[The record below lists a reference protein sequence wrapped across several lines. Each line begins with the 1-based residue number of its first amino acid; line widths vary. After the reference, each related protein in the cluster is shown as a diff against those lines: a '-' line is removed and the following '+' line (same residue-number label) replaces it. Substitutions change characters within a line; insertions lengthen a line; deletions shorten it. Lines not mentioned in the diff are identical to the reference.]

1 MSIEKRN
8 ATGGTA
14 IFKNT
19 NEFIR
24 EYRAEFVDRLS
35 KAFEDSN
42 RVEQYNMLVR
52 LIRRHIGRQWV
63 YTNSRYGKT
72 DGGKQVYYFSMEFL
86 IGKLL
91 DNYLTNLG
99 IREIVREGLSQ
110 LKVNLDDI
118 LDTEPDPGLGNGGL
132 GRLAACFLDSMAFL
146 GIAGHGNGIRYRFG
160 LFRQKIVDGQQV
172 ELPDNWLQHGYPWEL
187 RKPEK
192 SVVVRFNGSIKWHTE
207 GSRLAFEHVDYD
219 AVLAVPYDVPII
231 GYGPGEQINTLRLW
245 SAEPAGDEFDFA
257 SFNRGD
263 YAKAVHTRSETEA
276 ISYVLYPNDD
286 NQSGLELR
294 LKQEYFLVAAGVGAI
309 TTRYKKKRGGLWDMN
324 EGVSIHINDTHPALC
339 VAELMR
345 ILVDE
350 EGMGWER
357 AWAITVNTISFT
369 NHTVMPEALERWPE
383 ELFKRL
389 LPRIHMIV
397 EEIDRRHRM
406 LLESLSATERQIEDT
421 AIIRNGLVHM
431 VNLAVIGS
439 HTINGVAFLHSELLK
454 RDLLRSFYANF
465 PYKFKNVTNGVSH
478 RRFLLCANRGLSG
491 LISEAIGEGWIKDP
505 RELEGLERFESDDA
519 FLERLHG
526 VKRENKLRLARFIEE
541 TSGFTVDPD
550 AIFDVHVKR
559 IHGYKRQLLNVFKIM
574 ELYNTVRESPNAGV
588 TPSVFIF
595 AGKAAPGYR
604 FAKTIIGLISAV
616 AEKVNADP
624 LTRDV
629 LRVVFLENFNVSIGE
644 MIYPVADISE
654 QISIA
659 GKEASGT
666 GNMKQMMNG
675 AITLGT
681 LDGANLEI
689 RDAVGEENMA
699 LFGLKIEQVL
709 SFYRKG
715 GYSAWEEYHGD
726 SRIKRIVDQ
735 LIDGF
740 FPDAGSDFRDIYDSL
755 LRDNDEYFVLKDFPS
770 YMSAFGKL
778 QALYGDESAWRRMSL
793 RNIMR
798 SFRFTGDETIKKYNA
813 EIWKV

>member
-1 MSIEKRN
+1 
-8 ATGGTA
+8 
-14 IFKNT
+14 
-19 NEFIR
+19 
-24 EYRAEFVDRLS
+24 VDRLS
-35 KAFEDSN
+35 KAFEDSS
-42 RVEQYNMLVR
+42 RVEQYTMLVR
-52 LIRRHIGRQWV
+52 LIRRHVGRQWV
-63 YTNSRYGKT
+63 YTNARYGKT
-72 DGGKQVYYFSMEFL
+72 DSGKQVYYFSMEFL

-99 IREIVREGLSQ
+99 IRDVVREGLAQ
-110 LKVNLDDI
+110 LKVDLDDI
-118 LDTEPDPGLGNGGL
+118 LDVETDAGLGNGGL

-146 GIAGHGNGIRYRFG
+146 GIPGHGNGIRYRFG

-172 ELPDNWLQHGYPWEL
+172 ELPDNWLQHGYPWEV

-192 SVVVRFNGSIKWHTE
+192 SVVVRFNGSVKWHTE
-207 GSRLAFEHVDYD
+207 GPRLTFEHTGYD
-219 AVLAVPYDVPII
+219 AILAVPYDVPVI
-231 GYGPGEQINTLRLW
+231 GYGRDEQINTLRLW
-245 SAEPAGDEFDFA
+245 SAEPAGDDFDFA

-263 YAKAVHTRSETEA
+263 YAKAVHARSEAEA

-309 TTRYKKKRGGLWDMN
+309 VARYKKKRGGLWDLN
-324 EGVSIHINDTHPALC
+324 EGVAIHINDTHPALC

-350 EGMGWER
+350 EGIGWDR
-357 AWAITVNTISFT
+357 AWTITVNTISFT
-369 NHTVMPEALERWPE
+369 NHTVMPEALECWPE
-383 ELFKRL
+383 EMFKRL
-389 LPRIHMIV
+389 LPRIHMVIA
-397 EEIDRRHRM
+397 EIDRRHRM
-406 LLESLSATERQIEDT
+406 HLESLSATERQIEDT
-421 AIIRNGLVHM
+421 TVIKDGLLRM

-454 RDLLRSFYANF
+454 RDLLRAFYANF

-478 RRFLLCANRGLSG
+478 RRFLLCANRGLSN
-491 LISEAIGEGWIKDP
+491 LISDAIGDAWIENP
-505 RELEGLERFESDDA
+505 RELERLEAFENDTA
-519 FLERLHG
+519 FLTRLDG
-526 VKRENKLRLARFIEE
+526 VKRENKQRLAKYIKEMNGVCV
-541 TSGFTVDPD
+541 SPD
-550 AIFDVHVKR
+550 AVFDVHVKR
-559 IHGYKRQLLNVFKIM
+559 IHGYKRQLLNIFKIM
-574 ELYNTVRESPNAGV
+574 ELYNAMRENPNADVSPN
-588 TPSVFIF
+588 VFIF

-604 FAKTIIGLISAV
+604 FAKTIISLISAV

-624 LTRDV
+624 LTRDA
-629 LRVVFLENFNVSIGE
+629 LSVVFLENFNVSIGE

-699 LFGLKIEQVL
+699 LFGLKIEQVMSL
-709 SFYRKG
+709 YHKG

-726 SRIKRIVDQ
+726 YRIKRLVDQ

-755 LRDNDEYFVLKDFPS
+755 LRDNDQYFVLKDFPS
-770 YMSAFGKL
+770 YMNAFGRL
-778 QALYGDESAWRRMSL
+778 QTCYKDREAWLRMSL
-793 RNIMR
+793 RNIKR
-798 SFRFTGDETIKKYNA
+798 SWSFTSDETIKKYDA
-813 EIWKV
+813 EIWNK

>member
-1 MSIEKRN
+1 
-8 ATGGTA
+8 
-14 IFKNT
+14 
-19 NEFIR
+19 
-24 EYRAEFVDRLS
+24 VD
-35 KAFEDSN
+35 
-42 RVEQYNMLVR
+42 
-52 LIRRHIGRQWV
+52 
-63 YTNSRYGKT
+63 
-72 DGGKQVYYFSMEFL
+72 
-86 IGKLL
+86 
-91 DNYLTNLG
+91 
-99 IREIVREGLSQ
+99 
-110 LKVNLDDI
+110 LDDI
-118 LDTEPDPGLGNGGL
+118 LDVEVDAGLGNGGL

-146 GIAGHGNGIRYRFG
+146 GIPGHGNGIRYRFG

-172 ELPDNWLQHGYPWEL
+172 ELPDNWLQHGYPWEV

-192 SVVVRFNGSIKWHTE
+192 SVVVRFNGSIEWHTE
-207 GSRLAFEHVDYD
+207 GSRLSFEHVNYD

-231 GYGPGEQINTLRLW
+231 GYGRSEQINTLRLW

-263 YAKAVHTRSETEA
+263 YAKAVHARSETEA

-309 TTRYKKKRGGLWDMN
+309 VTRYKKKRGSLWDMN

-350 EGMGWER
+350 EGIGWDR

-383 ELFKRL
+383 DLFKRL

-397 EEIDRRHRM
+397 AEIDRRHRM
-406 LLESLSATERQIEDT
+406 QLESLSATERQIADT
-421 AIIRNGLVHM
+421 SVIRDGLLHM

-454 RDLLRSFYANF
+454 RDLLRAFYANF

-505 RELEGLERFESDDA
+505 QELERLERFENDAA
-519 FLERLHG
+519 FLQRLHD
-526 VKRENKLRLARFIEE
+526 VKRENKQRLARYIRDMNGIAV
-541 TSGFTVDPD
+541 SPD
-550 AIFDVHVKR
+550 AVFDVHVKR
-559 IHGYKRQLLNVFKIM
+559 IHGYKRQLLNVFKIL
-574 ELYNTVRESPNAGV
+574 ELYNTVRESPHADILP
-588 TPSVFIF
+588 TVFIF

-681 LDGANLEI
+681 LDGANIEI

-699 LFGLKIEQVL
+699 LFGLKIDQVM
-709 SFYRKG
+709 SFYHKG
-715 GYSAWEEYHGD
+715 GYSAWDEYHGD
-726 SRIKRIVDQ
+726 PRIKRLTDH

-770 YMSAFGKL
+770 YMNAFGRL
-778 QALYGDESAWRRMSL
+778 QARYKDEADWRRMSL

-798 SFRFTGDETIKKYNA
+798 SRYFTSDETIKKYNA
-813 EIWKV
+813 EIWKT

>member
-1 MSIEKRN
+1 
-8 ATGGTA
+8 
-14 IFKNT
+14 
-19 NEFIR
+19 
-24 EYRAEFVDRLS
+24 VDRLS
-35 KAFEDSN
+35 KAFEDSD
-42 RVEQYNMLVR
+42 RIERYTMLVR
-52 LIRRHIGRQWV
+52 LIRRYIGRQWV
-63 YTNSRYGKT
+63 YTNARYGKT

-99 IREIVREGLSQ
+99 IRDVVRDGLAQ
-110 LKVNLDDI
+110 LKVDLDEI
-118 LDTEPDPGLGNGGL
+118 LDVEVDAGLGNGGL

-146 GIAGHGNGIRYRFG
+146 GIPGHGNGIRYRFG

-192 SVVVRFNGSIKWHTE
+192 AIVVRFNGSIKWNTE
-207 GSRLAFEHVDYD
+207 GPRLSFEHVNYD
-219 AVLAVPYDVPII
+219 AVLAVPYDVPVI
-231 GYGPGEQINTLRLW
+231 GYGRGEQINTLRLW

-263 YAKAVHTRSETEA
+263 YAKAVHARSETEA

-286 NQSGLELR
+286 NQPGLELR

-309 TTRYKKKRGGLWDMN
+309 VARCKKKRGSLWDMN
-324 EGVSIHINDTHPALC
+324 AGVAIHINDTHPALC

-350 EGMGWER
+350 EGIGWEH

-397 EEIDRRHRM
+397 AEIDRRHRM
-406 LLESLSATERQIEDT
+406 QLENLSATERQIEDT
-421 AIIRNGLVHM
+421 AIIRDGLLHM

-454 RDLLRSFYANF
+454 RDLLRAFYANF

-491 LISEAIGEGWIKDP
+491 LISEAIGDGWIKEP
-505 RELEGLERFESDDA
+505 QELEGLGHFENDAA
-519 FLERLHG
+519 FLRRLG
-526 VKRENKLRLARFIEE
+526 EVKRENKQRLATYIEE
-541 TSGFTVDPD
+541 MNGITVSPD
-550 AIFDVHVKR
+550 AVFDVHVKR
-559 IHGYKRQLLNVFKIM
+559 IHGYKRQLLNLFKIM
-574 ELYNTVRESPNAGV
+574 ELYNTVRESPNADISPV
-588 TPSVFIF
+588 VFIF

-604 FAKTIIGLISAV
+604 FAKMIIGLISAV

-699 LFGLKIEQVL
+699 LFGLKIEQVM

-715 GYSAWEEYHGD
+715 GYSAWDEYHGD
-726 SRIKRIVDQ
+726 CRIKRLVDQ

-740 FPDAGSDFRDIYDSL
+740 FPNAGSDFRDIYDSL

-770 YMSAFGKL
+770 YMDAFGKL
-778 QALYGDESAWRRMSL
+778 QTLYRDADAWRRMSL

-798 SFRFTGDETIKKYNA
+798 SRYFTSDETIKKYDA
-813 EIWKV
+813 EIWRT